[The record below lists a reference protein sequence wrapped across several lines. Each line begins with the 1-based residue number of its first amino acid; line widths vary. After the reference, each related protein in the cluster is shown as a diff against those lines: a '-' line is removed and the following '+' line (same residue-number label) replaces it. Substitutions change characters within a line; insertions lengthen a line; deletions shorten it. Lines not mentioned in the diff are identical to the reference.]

1 MKKILFVLLC
11 INSLILTSQLKVK
24 IGRGR
29 VFCDSTYDIFTPPPN
44 YEFISNDSLGNELVV
59 EGGIKPYTY
68 KWVCNYTSG
77 FVVHGTKTASY
88 FLNDT
93 TIPNPKY
100 SNINSFYK
108 QMVMYLYV
116 KDSIGNES
124 FDSIYIR
131 NTRLGV
137 ESAYQGGFTSDP
149 FVYLSSNKH
158 PVWGTISI
166 DWIPKKNI
174 VDTSYPQNPKVKVDT
189 ITCYYYSRVLDGI
202 YCLEKD
208 YSKEYFIGAIK
219 IPNKIE
225 NIIKD
230 NEIKYST
237 LINEDSKVEFPSGF
251 GDKNVELFDYNGKKI
266 FEKKVD
272 KSFEIGKIITKKGV
286 YFMIVDGK
294 SYKVIK
300 E

>member
-44 YEFISNDSLGNELVV
+44 YEFINNDSLGNELVV
-59 EGGIKPYTY
+59 EGGVKPYTY
-68 KWVCNYTSG
+68 RWVCNYTSG

-131 NTRLGV
+131 NTRMGV
-137 ESAYQGGFTSDP
+137 TSARLSVGTMDSLY
-149 FVYLSSNKH
+149 YLNSNKH
-158 PVWGTISI
+158 PIWGTISI

-174 VDTSYPQNPKVKVDT
+174 VDSSNPLSPKVRTDT
-189 ITCYYYSRVLDGI
+189 FTYYSSRVLDGI
-202 YCLEKD
+202 YCQEKD
-208 YSKEYFIGAIK
+208 YTKEYIVVYYGK
-219 IPNKIE
+219 TN
-225 NIIKD
+225 NLNNLNN

-237 LINEDSKVEFPSGF
+237 LINENSKVEFPSGF

-286 YFMIVDGK
+286 YFMIVDSK